1 MGWKLNLIKTAEL
14 ISKHDFLN
22 VMSPICD
29 AGIVIKGL
37 LLIILLITQIL
48 NNSLSNTLNIL
59 RAGTSSTNIA
69 NEDQKQGNPLRLNQ
83 HNGYLFKENTRLFQG
98 IVLKLVCSK
107 LFWDWTSRCQAGVT
121 RPETNRTTQCGKWA
135 VIKGKLKS
143 CR

>member
-1 MGWKLNLIKTAEL
+1 
-14 ISKHDFLN
+14 
-22 VMSPICD
+22 MSPICD
-29 AGIVIKGL
+29 AGIVIKGV

-98 IVLKLVCSK
+98 IVLRLR
-107 LFWDWTSRCQAGVT
+107 L
-121 RPETNRTTQCGKWA
+121 N
-135 VIKGKLKS
+135 
-143 CR
+143 